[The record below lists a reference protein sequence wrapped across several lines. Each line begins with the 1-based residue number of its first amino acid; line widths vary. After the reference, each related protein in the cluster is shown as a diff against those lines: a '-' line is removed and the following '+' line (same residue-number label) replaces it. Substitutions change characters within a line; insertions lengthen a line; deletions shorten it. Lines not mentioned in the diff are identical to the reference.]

1 MRPEAL
7 RGRAYARLA
16 RPGLLEGLSLRMPLA
31 VALFA
36 AVSISVLVIYLPI
49 STTYTAYGFVANK
62 QASSVVR
69 APKTGQLVHVA
80 PLGTDVPD
88 GGVVGQIS
96 QAVMAEG
103 GRDPRVLNS
112 EQLRQLTTE
121 REAALRLIEEKFDL
135 SMLQLINREHFLED
149 RIKVSTSN
157 LRTIESLSEQAQ
169 RLSDAV
175 NAEPLRVVS
184 KLDALGISD
193 KAATLKNREFEI
205 RSELDRT
212 KSDLLD
218 IASSKRILTINKLRD
233 RDETRR
239 QFAALEAS
247 LLERSGA
254 LNMSIPSHSAGR
266 VLATYK
272 QAGEWVNSGDE
283 IALIGPPNQ
292 DAWGLKFYVPVSAD
306 IANLIKIGQT
316 VRIWVN
322 AHRKGDSPVVGRLV
336 ALDRSG
342 EYREQSRVGLQK
354 QQTSS
359 FVAVVE
365 LEQGNADNDLALK
378 TLRIE
383 SQVEVEIVL
392 GVQRLYEALLPNRL
406 TRNAQTL

>member
-96 QAVMAEG
+96 HAVMAEG

-175 NAEPLRVVS
+175 SAEPLRVVS

-322 AHRKGDSPVVGRLV
+322 ARRKGDSPVVGRLV